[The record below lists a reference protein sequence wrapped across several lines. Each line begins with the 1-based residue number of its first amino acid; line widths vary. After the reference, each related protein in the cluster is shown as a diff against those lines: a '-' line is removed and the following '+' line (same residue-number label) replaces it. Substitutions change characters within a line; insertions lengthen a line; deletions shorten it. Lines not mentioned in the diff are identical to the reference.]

1 MAIKDRLKSL
11 EAASVP
17 LAAAQWYQEC
27 ADDETL
33 GPLLVSTLLYLI
45 RFDVLKKPPP
55 EILAR
60 LEAVEASGER
70 MVVED
75 GDEGAA
81 QFACLVSVFWHVFSQ
96 VPACCHAP
104 HARQTLIE
112 LLRGY
117 LATVRADIETW
128 PLPRVAALLEKLINE
143 SDERRGSPEIKL
155 LACVRNFTWST
166 P

>member
-11 EAASVP
+11 EAKSAP

-27 ADDETL
+27 ADEEL

-45 RFDVLKKPPP
+45 RFDVLQKPGP

-60 LEAVEASGER
+60 LEAVEATGEQIAL
-70 MVVED
+70 ED
-75 GDEGAA
+75 GDEGEA
-81 QFACLVSVFWHVFSQ
+81 QFIALVSVLWYVFLQ
-96 VPACCHAP
+96 VPSCCHAS
-104 HARQTLIE
+104 HARQTALE
-112 LLRGY
+112 LSRGC

-128 PLPRVAALLEKLINE
+128 PLPRVAALLDKLNE
-143 SDERRGSPEIKL
+143 GYDGRCKFSDMEA